1 MYFNFNFN
9 FCFCFLFL
17 FLFSNANRAI
27 EQRITNWQAGRQA
40 NWNSLPSLYTSNY
53 TRVSMYRIVS
63 YCILYMWI
71 LRQQFK
77 YPHTHTHSYPLW
89 IFLFFCLSHRHRDLL
104 VVATQLHM
112 FLVCR
117 SARTP
122 YIYLSMDS
130 YQALVACN
138 THSLYLVSNGQLIN
152 STNWYIYRHTQ
163 VQTD

>member
-27 EQRITNWQAGRQA
+27 EQRITNWQAGRQIEILCRHSTQA
-40 NWNSLPSLYTSNY
+40 TTRGSLCI
-53 TRVSMYRIVS
+53 VSYRIV
-63 YCILYMWI
+63 YCICGY
-71 LRQQFK
+71 
-77 YPHTHTHSYPLW
+77 YDSSSSTPTHTHPYALW

-117 SARTP
+117 SARSP

-138 THSLYLVSNGQLIN
+138 THSHSLYLVSNGQLIN
-152 STNWYIYRHTQ
+152 STN
-163 VQTD
+163 